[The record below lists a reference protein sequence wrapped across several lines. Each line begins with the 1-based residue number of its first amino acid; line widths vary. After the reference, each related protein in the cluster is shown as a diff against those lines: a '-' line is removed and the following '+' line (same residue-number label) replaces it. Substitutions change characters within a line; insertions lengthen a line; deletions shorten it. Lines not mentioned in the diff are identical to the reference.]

1 MESGYRAP
9 VSRSIKLQIGAN
21 ISGHLRVYKSMKDE
35 ATALR
40 KVLAACQGTET
51 TEVTMFAGWKS
62 QGMEP
67 SGAGRLASLPANTLS
82 MYPMR
87 L

>member
-1 MESGYRAP
+1 
-9 VSRSIKLQIGAN
+9 
-21 ISGHLRVYKSMKDE
+21 MKDE
-35 ATALR
+35 ATALMMGPAGAER
-40 KVLAACQGTET
+40 GTET